1 MKKTDS
7 EMVEIGGILD
17 YSLAGRD
24 QSAITWKLTG
34 NLGGEEY
41 VDKVRGPLNEGGLF
55 AERQGFTQPY
65 PPNLSESNLSF
76 QYIWYLVK
84 VLVLGTREIILQIR
98 SNSAPLL
105 TSYVSQTGLLVIRKK
120 VSLRQ
125 ASGFIK
131 LVSSWIFPGDMIFR

>member
-65 PPNLSESNLSF
+65 PPNLGESNLSF
-76 QYIWYLVK
+76 QYIWYLVE
-84 VLVLGTREIILQIR
+84 VLVLVLVR
-98 SNSAPLL
+98 SYSKSDP
-105 TSYVSQTGLLVIRKK
+105 
-120 VSLRQ
+120 SLRHC
-125 ASGFIK
+125 
-131 LVSSWIFPGDMIFR
+131 